1 MITIIYTM
9 HAGNKTAVAS
19 TKVRT
24 VSDAADT
31 LYMVLTAHYGNV
43 DKARA
48 DANSL
53 ERAFKNRKR
62 RRFDLIDVGK
72 FAFAVT
78 R

>member
-1 MITIIYTM
+1 MITVIYT
-9 HAGNKTAVAS
+9 AQVENIAVAS

-24 VSDAADT
+24 VSDASDV
-31 LYMVLTAHYGNV
+31 LYMVLTSHYKDA
-43 DKARA
+43 DKARV

-53 ERAFKNRKR
+53 ERAFKNKKQ